1 MLSHSLSAA
10 AVLSLLSSS
19 ALWAQDPVA
28 AHVGSLV
35 RVTAPSVSH
44 ERLVGTLAGANEGF
58 LRLSTAAGPVVIPRS
73 AIENIQ
79 WSRAGRR
86 PFLKWTLEGAAVLG
100 AAGFFIGS
108 SANDPNEKEPVCT
121 KRGTC
126 AAVGAG
132 VGAAIGL
139 IASALTEPKPHWEDV
154 PGAKRVSLAL
164 RPRPRGVA
172 AALVVGW

>member
-1 MLSHSLSAA
+1 MLSHRLTAA
-10 AVLSLLSSS
+10 AVLSLLS
-19 ALWAQDPVA
+19 APAVWAQDPVA

-35 RVTAPSVSH
+35 RVTAPSVSPQ
-44 ERLVGTLAGANEGF
+44 RVVGTLAGANEGF
-58 LRLSTAAGPVVIPRS
+58 LRLSTATGPVVIPRS

-79 WSRAGRR
+79 WSRPGHKQ
-86 PFLKWTLEGAAVLG
+86 FLKWSLEGAVVLG

-139 IASALTEPKPHWEDV
+139 IAAAITEPKPHWEDM
-154 PGAKRVSLAL
+154 PGVKRVSLAL
-164 RPRPRGVA
+164 RPRPRGAA
-172 AALVVGW
+172 AALVVRW